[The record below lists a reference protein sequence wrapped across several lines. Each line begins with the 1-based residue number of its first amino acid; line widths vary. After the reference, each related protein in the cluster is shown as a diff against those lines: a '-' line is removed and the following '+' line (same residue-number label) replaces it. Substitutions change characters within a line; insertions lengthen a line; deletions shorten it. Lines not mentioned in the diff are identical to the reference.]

1 MNTLLAI
8 LKVTDARRDVILAG
22 GLYHSFPWRH
32 LPPTPCIKA
41 IYVQWNQADTCSF
54 SEQNSPLKTATG
66 GIIQDRVQQ
75 MERWVEHYSE
85 LYTREKMVSEE
96 AKNAIECNPVLED
109 LDSEPTE
116 EDLKKSPGFT
126 ST

>member
-1 MNTLLAI
+1 
-8 LKVTDARRDVILAG
+8 
-22 GLYHSFPWRH
+22 
-32 LPPTPCIKA
+32 
-41 IYVQWNQADTCSF
+41 
-54 SEQNSPLKTATG
+54 
-66 GIIQDRVQQ
+66 

-96 AKNAIECNPVLED
+96 AKNAIECKPVLED

-116 EDLKKSPGFT
+116 KDLKKGPGFT